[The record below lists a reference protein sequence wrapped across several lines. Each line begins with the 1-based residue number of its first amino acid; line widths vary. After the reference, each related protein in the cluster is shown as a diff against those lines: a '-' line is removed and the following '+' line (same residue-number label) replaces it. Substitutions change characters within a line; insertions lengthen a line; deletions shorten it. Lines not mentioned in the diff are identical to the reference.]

1 MAIWQYDLLGSVF
14 EAVAVALKDDDF
26 GVVHEAIDHGT
37 HGDGVA
43 EDLGPGGKVLLLETM
58 RLARS

>member
-14 EAVAVALKDDDF
+14 EAVAVALEDEHL
-26 GVVHEAIDHGT
+26 GVMDEPVDHGT